1 MGSWKVTA
9 EDSEVAAVHAALLP
23 NGEVLYFSG
32 NTGPELPAQ
41 ARIWNPDTETVR
53 TPANAPETD
62 LFCSGHALSF
72 DGRVLVVGGTAAYS
86 QGPGLPWSGSKAAY
100 LFEPDGGWQR
110 IDDMSFGR
118 WYPSVISLPDG
129 RMLVASG
136 EGEDGARTEAIE
148 IYDPFVGWGVL
159 PESANRHLPLYP
171 RLHVLP
177 SGEVACAG
185 QGAETAIL
193 NLETNE
199 WRTVA
204 LPMQATSPGLRA
216 PTRRSAR
223 SAPLG
228 HPHRHDPASVGLR
241 PDDLA
246 VMLAPAHSAR
256 ILNAGGGSPA
266 TADAQIIDFGDP
278 NPAWRPIAAM
288 ANPRW
293 FPNSALLPDG
303 RLLVLGGGRVYN
315 ADPVMDIEIF
325 DPATETWT
333 PDAPMSVPRL
343 YHSTALL
350 LPDGRVWVA
359 GTDGEFRIEL
369 YSPDYLQG
377 TRPIIFS
384 APASV
389 TYNQGFRVS
398 MTQADEVSS
407 VCLIRLSSVTHA
419 FNTEQR
425 YVPLVFGSTGPEQL
439 EITAP
444 STTSLAP
451 QGHYM
456 LFIMN
461 QAGTPAVAPIVQL
474 LVTAPVVEEEEDM
487 ARIAEL
493 EAELAERD
501 RQNAYLSDVVGY
513 LTGDVVDALRRAM
526 RLRRAREMR
535 EQVGNVANEIER
547 HRPG

>member
-1 MGSWKVTA
+1 VGSWKLVA

-41 ARIWNPDTETVR
+41 ARIWNPTTETVR
-53 TPANAPETD
+53 TPPNAPDTD
-62 LFCSGHALSF
+62 LFCSGHALIL
-72 DGRVLVVGGTAAYS
+72 DGRVLVVGGTAMYS
-86 QGPGLPWSGSKAAY
+86 GGPGLPWSGSKAAY
-100 LFEPDGGWQR
+100 LFESNGGWQR

-118 WYPSVISLPDG
+118 WYPSVIALPDG

-136 EGEDGARTEAIE
+136 EGEDGARTEALE
-148 IYDPFVGWGVL
+148 IYDPFGGWQTL

-177 SGEVACAG
+177 NGEVACAG

-193 NLETNE
+193 NLDTNE

-204 LPMQATSPGLRA
+204 LPMQAVRGLRA

-228 HPHRHDPASVGLR
+228 HPHRHDPGSVGVR

-246 VMLAPAHSAR
+246 VLLPPVQSAKV
-256 ILNAGGGSPA
+256 LNTGGGSPA

-278 NPAWRPIAAM
+278 DPAWRPIAPM
-288 ANPRW
+288 AHPRW

-303 RLLVLGGGRVYN
+303 KLLVLGGGLNYN

-325 DPATETWT
+325 DPVTESWT
-333 PDAPMSVPRL
+333 LDVPMSVPRL

-369 YSPDYLQG
+369 YSPDYLLNDS
-377 TRPIIFS
+377 RPVIFS

-389 TYNQGFRVS
+389 TYSQNFHVS
-398 MTQADEVSS
+398 MTQAGDVSN

-425 YVPLVFGSTGPEQL
+425 YVPLTFHPTGAEEL
-439 EITAP
+439 EISAP
-444 STTSLAP
+444 SSTSIAP

-461 QAGTPAVAPIVQL
+461 GAGTPAVAPIIQL

-493 EAELAERD
+493 EAELAQKESE
-501 RQNAYLSDVVGY
+501 NVYLHSVVGY
-513 LTGDVVDALRRAM
+513 LTGDVVNALRQAM
-526 RLRRAREMR
+526 KLRRAREMR
-535 EQVGNVANEIER
+535 QEVGNVANEIER
-547 HRPG
+547 HRPE